1 MLRDIL
7 NMLEEVSL
15 SLPRFRTYENTLPM
29 NEALETS
36 LLAAYTEMTCF
47 CARTINF
54 FRRNPHGKLPA
65 VAEDIFALLLN
76 RLSCASTEVMGRF
89 R

>member
-7 NMLEEVSL
+7 NMLEELSL
-15 SLPRFRTYENTLPM
+15 SLPRFKAYENTLPM
-29 NEALETS
+29 NEAFESS

-54 FRRNPHGKLPA
+54 FRKYPHCKSTKL
-65 VAEDIFALLLN
+65 
-76 RLSCASTEVMGRF
+76 
-89 R
+89 